1 MGAFLD
7 LSVRRSQIAATD
19 IFKGACRKPKR
30 CDSHFICFA
39 TFNAYVS
46 ITTAPNKKSSNS
58 LSVKPPKIKNITK
71 TVLGETIGR
80 LHMKKQNFDRVG
92 GRKVA
97 ALRTKRVITEDPD
110 SGSNKGGKRRK
121 IG

>member
-1 MGAFLD
+1 MD
-7 LSVRRSQIAATD
+7 LSVRRTQIAADD

-30 CDSHFICFA
+30 YVNRLPKFSHIVLQICKAANFSQ
-39 TFNAYVS
+39 T
-46 ITTAPNKKSSNS
+46 SSLHL
-58 LSVKPPKIKNITK
+58 LSVKPQKIKNITK

-80 LHMKKQNFDRVG
+80 IHMKRQNFDRVG

-97 ALRTKRVITEDPD
+97 ALRVKRTITDDPD